1 MKNRNHEGYAD
12 PTATEAIQTI
22 SNEEKQVH
30 TLVHAFRDIAALA
43 GFSIVGYDHRYSILT
58 ISNIDDTL
66 ESVNN
71 DIR

>member
-43 GFSIVGYDHRYSILT
+43 GFSIVGRIEFEHKSSGRRYK
-58 ISNIDDTL
+58 
-66 ESVNN
+66 
-71 DIR
+71 